1 MRLGIVTV
9 AVTALVALAAS
20 GVGSAATPV
29 TVSMLGCYFD
39 GGSETVPAGSD
50 VTIRLGW
57 GQQTVGLVYDFL
69 NNQTTTASLDGTPI
83 ANASAIWGAPIAL
96 KPGGVSWWYS
106 PTKTLANAGDS
117 MSVAIQISL
126 RNRIPQGRDPDTGK
140 QIFAG
145 PDDSLPG
152 DFGCTVTAV

>member
-1 MRLGIVTV
+1 MRLGIATV
-9 AVTALVALAAS
+9 AVTALAALAAA

-39 GGSETVPAGSD
+39 GGSATVPAGSD

-57 GQQTVGLVYDFL
+57 GQQNVGLVHDFL
-69 NNQTTTASLDGTPI
+69 NNETTTATLDGSPI
-83 ANASAIWGAPIAL
+83 ANASARWGAPIAL
-96 KPGGVSWWYS
+96 HPGGLSWWYS
-106 PTKTLANAGDS
+106 PSETLANAGDS
-117 MSVAIQISL
+117 MSVTMQISL
-126 RNRIPQGRDPDTGK
+126 VNRIPQGRDPDTGK

-145 PDDSLPG
+145 PDDSLPA